1 MVGKSIKHYKIE
13 ELLGKG
19 GMGVVYRAQDQKLKR
34 PVALKVLK
42 PELTASP
49 DRLRRFQQEARAAAS
64 IQHPAIAQVYD
75 IDEVDGT
82 TFIAMEFVEGHTVSQ
97 LITNQELDL
106 IGSVEIAY
114 QAAEGLSKAHKS
126 RIIHRDI
133 KSDNIMVTRDGHTKI
148 LDFGLAKL
156 LEPDADATGT
166 ETWPNR
172 TRTQTMAQ
180 TMAGTVMGTIAYM
193 SPEQARGQEL
203 TYTSDVFSLGI
214 VLYEMV
220 TGELP
225 FKGDSPLDTMHS
237 IAFDEVK
244 PITVIRKNLP
254 PELHRIISRCLRK
267 RSEDRYEDAAALA
280 MDLKHL
286 RADIES
292 GVRRTL
298 IPGHKFEEIK
308 YWIRTSIPVG
318 SKVIA
323 LAAAALV
330 AVAILLFT
338 DIPWATLLWMGI
350 VGLVIFRYIRNRKR
364 RMLKNLVS
372 KVSRF
377 EGVRAIRVK
386 DNKITVVA
394 DKTQANL
401 YIRVNS
407 MVDNINKKLYI
418 GRSVEAVVRD
428 DLSPDEF
435 QSMLRETNIVY
446 VRDDIVLE
454 PPSSSS
460 DK

>member
-42 PELTASP
+42 PELTTSP

-126 RIIHRDI
+126 KIIHRDI

-446 VRDDIVLE
+446 VRDDIVLTE
-454 PPSSSS
+454 R
-460 DK
+460 DL

>member
-126 RIIHRDI
+126 KIIHRDI

-446 VRDDIVLE
+446 VRDDIVLTE
-454 PPSSSS
+454 R
-460 DK
+460 DL

>member
-34 PVALKVLK
+34 SVALKVLK

-126 RIIHRDI
+126 KIIHRDI

-446 VRDDIVLE
+446 VRDDIVLTE
-454 PPSSSS
+454 R
-460 DK
+460 DL